1 VRSLP
6 VHSGSGHRQRF
17 LLGLLLTIATLSQ
30 ADGQRTGPAHKDAPL
45 PAPLEALTR
54 SFRMGRPGL
63 LRELL
68 RESGK
73 IRASSQTLGMKS
85 GYYSPDQVYFLFQ
98 DVFRIHRTLKFHIVR
113 GADIP
118 PHCER
123 QTVVARWIYRRGNS
137 KELTAELSFELVH
150 REGSWSIQEIREI
163 L

>member
-1 VRSLP
+1 M
-6 VHSGSGHRQRF
+6 RF
-17 LLGLLLTIATLSQ
+17 LLGLLLAIGTLSQ
-30 ADGQRTGPAHKDAPL
+30 ADGPRNSPERKDALL
-45 PAPLEALTR
+45 PAPLETLTR

-63 LRELL
+63 MRDLL
-68 RESGK
+68 KESGK
-73 IRASSQTLGMKS
+73 IRASSQALGMKS

-137 KELTAELSFELVH
+137 KELTAELSFELIR